1 MEANYTRM
9 TRARTRAG
17 GSACVRACVR
27 AYVRACFAH
36 ERVSLTVKRW
46 TNKARLLQLSFRGE
60 EDRRGPKEVLLSSCG
75 DQIESRTRALQGRQ

>member
-1 MEANYTRM
+1 MIELNGGQLYTYD
-9 TRARTRAG
+9 TRAHAG
-17 GSACVRACVR
+17 VRVCVRAC
-27 AYVRACFAH
+27 VRACFAH